1 VGARAPRGDAIKQ
14 ASGFALAMAKLT
26 LSGHI
31 DEVVDTIESNLR
43 NV

>member
-1 VGARAPRGDAIKQ
+1 LV
-14 ASGFALAMAKLT
+14 KLT

-31 DEVVDTIESNLR
+31 DEVVDTIESKVR